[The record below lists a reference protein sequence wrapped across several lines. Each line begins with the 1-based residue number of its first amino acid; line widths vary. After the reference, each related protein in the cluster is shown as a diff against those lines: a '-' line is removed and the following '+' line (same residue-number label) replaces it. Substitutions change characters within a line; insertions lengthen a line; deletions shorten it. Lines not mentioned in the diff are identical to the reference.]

1 MPTSPNRLIKLG
13 ALMFIL
19 WGILH
24 ILVGAVAVVAYATKG
39 PIGIFTAYGATLES
53 QDTGQTLMLAAN
65 IALEFSIILAGYGI
79 LSIWA
84 AFVMYRGQELGFWL
98 NTVLLGIVDAAFVYA
113 LMLPGYIPVD
123 QGIGGPVLYVAG
135 VVLSAIGLQRPVTS

>member
-24 ILVGAVAVVAYATKG
+24 IVVGAVAVVAYATKG

-53 QDTGQTLMLAAN
+53 QDTGHTLMLAAN

-84 AFVMYRGQELGFWL
+84 AIVMYRGQVLGFWL

-113 LMLPGYIPVD
+113 LMMPGYIPLD
-123 QGIGGPVLYVAG
+123 QGIWGPVLYVAG
-135 VVLSAIGLQRPVTS
+135 VILSAIGLQRPSTS